1 MKAISLNQ
9 RGKHKINWIIFV
21 LPAFLFLWIAC
32 FLPIGVA
39 FKMSFFRPMG
49 HKEIFVGLLHY
60 IRTLQDSLFWLATKN
75 TFYFTGVSVLFHL
88 LLGLA
93 FALLLNK
100 PIKFQK
106 LWRGLH
112 FVPWIFPPV
121 VVAVI
126 WILMAQSEFGLI
138 NTILSQL
145 GLSKFRY
152 SWLGRPN
159 TALPMVAIAYIWC
172 GFPLYSI
179 MLLAARQNIP
189 LELYEAAAVDGAGEW
204 HQFSHITIPLLIPT
218 ILTII
223 LLDTI
228 WSFRFFD
235 LVWVMTKGG
244 PVHSS
249 EILPTYVYKTAFLE
263 FDFNRG
269 ASIAGLMFL
278 FMLCFS
284 ITYIFLYRE
293 LKK

>member
-1 MKAISLNQ
+1 MKAMSLNQ

-21 LPAFLFLWIAC
+21 LPAFLFLWITC
-32 FLPIGVA
+32 FLPMGVA
-39 FKMSFFRPMG
+39 FKMSFIRPMG
-49 HKEIFVGLLHY
+49 NKEVFIGLLHY
-60 IRTLQDSLFWLATKN
+60 ARTLQDSLFWLATKN

-126 WILMAQSEFGLI
+126 WILMYQSEFGFI

-159 TALPMVAIAYIWC
+159 TALSMVAIAYIWC

-189 LELYEAAAVDGAGEW
+189 LELYDAAAVDGAGEW
-204 HQFSHITIPLLIPT
+204 HQFSHVTIPLLMPT

-263 FDFNRG
+263 FDFNRA

-284 ITYIFLYRE
+284 ITYIFLYRS
-293 LKK
+293 KS

>member
-1 MKAISLNQ
+1 MEAISLTK
-9 RGKHKINWIIFV
+9 RRRRKTNWIIFV

-32 FLPIGVA
+32 FSPIGVA

-49 HKEIFVGLLHY
+49 NKEVFVGLLHY
-60 IRTLQDSLFWLATKN
+60 ARTLQDSLFWQATKN
-75 TFYFTGVSVLFHL
+75 TFYITGITVFSHL
-88 LLGLA
+88 LLGLT

-126 WILMAQSEFGLI
+126 WILMYQSEFGFI
-138 NTILSQL
+138 NTVLSQL
-145 GLSKFRY
+145 GLSRFRY

-159 TALPMVAIAYIWC
+159 TALTMVAIACIWC

-189 LELYEAAAVDGAGEW
+189 PELYDAAAVDGGSERQ
-204 HQFSHITIPLLIPT
+204 QFSHITIPLLMPT
-218 ILTII
+218 ILTIL

-228 WSFRFFD
+228 WTFRFFD

-244 PVHSS
+244 PVHTS

-263 FDFNRG
+263 FDFNRA

-278 FMLCFS
+278 FMLCFC
-284 ITYIFLYRE
+284 IIYIFLYRPRS
-293 LKK
+293 